1 MRLVL
6 QTANVV
12 SDAKNCLYPNRVEA
26 YKKNYRSKE
35 NFIRSNVAVMD
46 CDNDHSED
54 PEEWITPE
62 KMEELFGDFSYAI
75 AFSRN
80 HMKVKDG
87 KSERPRFHV
96 YFQIEEIT
104 DEKVYAG
111 LKIAIQKQYTFFD
124 DNALDAA
131 RFIFGA
137 DTGEVI
143 WHEGWMTID
152 EEISLVVETD
162 KPEKQEG
169 TSYGPILQG
178 SRNNTMSRFA
188 SRILKRLAIRKRLM
202 WHLWN
207 MRRNVIH
214 RFRRQS

>member
-12 SDAKNCLYPNRVEA
+12 SDAKNCLYPNHVEA
-26 YKKNYRSKE
+26 ETPEELQEAIKKDHVCGEYKKNYRSKE

-96 YFQIEEIT
+96 YFQIEE
-104 DEKVYAG
+104 
-111 LKIAIQKQYTFFD
+111 L
-124 DNALDAA
+124 
-131 RFIFGA
+131 
-137 DTGEVI
+137 
-143 WHEGWMTID
+143 
-152 EEISLVVETD
+152 
-162 KPEKQEG
+162 
-169 TSYGPILQG
+169 
-178 SRNNTMSRFA
+178 
-188 SRILKRLAIRKRLM
+188 
-202 WHLWN
+202 
-207 MRRNVIH
+207 
-214 RFRRQS
+214 

>member
-12 SDAKNCLYPNRVEA
+12 LDAKNCLYPNRVEA
-26 YKKNYRSKE
+26 GDAAELQEAIKKDHVCGEYKKNYRSKE
-35 NFIRSNVAVMD
+35 NFICSNVAVMD

-87 KSERPRFHV
+87 KSARPRFHV

-152 EEISLVVETD
+152 EEISPIVETD
-162 KPEKQEG
+162 EPEKQEG
-169 TSYGPILQG
+169 TSSGPIL
-178 SRNNTMSRFA
+178 
-188 SRILKRLAIRKRLM
+188 
-202 WHLWN
+202 
-207 MRRNVIH
+207 
-214 RFRRQS
+214 

>member
-1 MRLVL
+1 
-6 QTANVV
+6 
-12 SDAKNCLYPNRVEA
+12 
-26 YKKNYRSKE
+26 
-35 NFIRSNVAVMD
+35 
-46 CDNDHSED
+46 
-54 PEEWITPE
+54 
-62 KMEELFGDFSYAI
+62 MEELFGDFSYAI

-137 DTGEVI
+137 DTGE
-143 WHEGWMTID
+143 
-152 EEISLVVETD
+152 
-162 KPEKQEG
+162 
-169 TSYGPILQG
+169 
-178 SRNNTMSRFA
+178 
-188 SRILKRLAIRKRLM
+188 
-202 WHLWN
+202 
-207 MRRNVIH
+207 
-214 RFRRQS
+214 

>member
-1 MRLVL
+1 
-6 QTANVV
+6 
-12 SDAKNCLYPNRVEA
+12 
-26 YKKNYRSKE
+26 
-35 NFIRSNVAVMD
+35 MD

-152 EEISLVVETD
+152 
-162 KPEKQEG
+162 
-169 TSYGPILQG
+169 
-178 SRNNTMSRFA
+178 
-188 SRILKRLAIRKRLM
+188 
-202 WHLWN
+202 
-207 MRRNVIH
+207 
-214 RFRRQS
+214 

>member
-26 YKKNYRSKE
+26 GNAAELQEAIKKDHVCGEYKKNYRSKE

-54 PEEWITPE
+54 PEEWITPA

-111 LKIAIQKQYTFFD
+111 LKMPSRSSTHFSMIM
-124 DNALDAA
+124 
-131 RFIFGA
+131 R
-137 DTGEVI
+137 
-143 WHEGWMTID
+143 WMRQDSSSVRI
-152 EEISLVVETD
+152 
-162 KPEKQEG
+162 PEK
-169 TSYGPILQG
+169 
-178 SRNNTMSRFA
+178 
-188 SRILKRLAIRKRLM
+188 
-202 WHLWN
+202 
-207 MRRNVIH
+207 
-214 RFRRQS
+214 